1 MIKLYIK
8 IYIEILIIKLVI
20 FTYLDLYLF
29 RKINLIINE
38 INNYKY
44 IKIIA

>member
-20 FTYLDLYLF
+20 FRYLDLDLF
-29 RKINLIINE
+29 RKINLIINK

-44 IKIIA
+44 IKII